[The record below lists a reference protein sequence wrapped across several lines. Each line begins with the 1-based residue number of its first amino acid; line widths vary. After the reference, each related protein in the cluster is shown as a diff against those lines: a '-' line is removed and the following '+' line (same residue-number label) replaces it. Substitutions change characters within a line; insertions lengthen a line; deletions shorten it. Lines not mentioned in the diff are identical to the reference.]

1 MVMDLKQF
9 LPYQL
14 SIISL
19 KISNGI
25 AEHYQDQFGINIS
38 EWRVLV
44 ILYKNPDITAKKI
57 AQLSQMDKVRISR
70 TLKSLVQKNYLSQRP
85 HPLDA
90 RAKNYEL
97 NERGRFLMRAVIP
110 DALRYEE
117 QLLSQ
122 LTDDERSQL
131 HHLIGKFKQILG

>member
-1 MVMDLKQF
+1 MELNDF
-9 LPYQL
+9 IPYQL
-14 SIISL
+14 SILSL
-19 KISNGI
+19 KISKGI
-25 AEHYQDQFGINIS
+25 AEHYQDQFGINVS

-70 TLKSLVQKNYLSQRP
+70 TVKSLVAKDYVEQKP

-97 NERGRFLMRAVIP
+97 NKRGKYLMRAVIP

-117 QLLSQ
+117 NLMSQ
-122 LTDDERSQL
+122 LSSDERQQL
-131 HHLIGKFKQILG
+131 QHLIGKFKRILG

>member
-1 MVMDLKQF
+1 MDLNKF

-14 SIISL
+14 SILSL

-25 AEHYQDQFGINIS
+25 AEHYQDQFGINTS

-44 ILYKNPDITAKKI
+44 ILYKNPDITAKQI
-57 AQLSQMDKVRISR
+57 AKLTEMDKVRISR
-70 TLKSLVQKNYLSQRP
+70 TVRSLVQKKYVQEGQ

-97 NERGRFLMRAVIP
+97 NQRGRYLMRAVIP

-117 QLLSQ
+117 QLLSKLTTEEREQ
-122 LTDDERSQL
+122 LQ
-131 HHLIGKFKQILG
+131 HLIGKFNRILG

>member
-1 MVMDLKQF
+1 MDLNQF

-97 NERGRFLMRAVIP
+97 NERGRYLMRAVIP